1 MKWLTPGQIKVIA
14 TSIGT
19 AGGVAVVVLSAIGLS
34 EVDANAIGTAI
45 KQIGEGFG
53 LIAIGIGSLVTVVST
68 TIATIQ
74 QSRAKQVAAVAA
86 VPGTVVQVPE
96 QKLAD
101 TLPRNV
107 VGPLD
112 DLPELVDDRNG

>member
-1 MKWLTPGQIKVIA
+1 MIA